1 MNMETAITKKVL
13 STILIFSFLLW
24 TSGCYNLIEVK
35 PSAAEVNKNIDIKT
49 KDGVTYLLTEWQLLP
64 NGDVKGK
71 GTKTFIDKE
80 KEVSLPFDGT
90 IPAKD
95 IQIVTQ
101 KESLNNG
108 IMILSVLVIV
118 GIIVIIMQPIG
129 DMHI

>member
-35 PSAAEVNKNIDIKT
+35 PSTAEVNKNIDIKT